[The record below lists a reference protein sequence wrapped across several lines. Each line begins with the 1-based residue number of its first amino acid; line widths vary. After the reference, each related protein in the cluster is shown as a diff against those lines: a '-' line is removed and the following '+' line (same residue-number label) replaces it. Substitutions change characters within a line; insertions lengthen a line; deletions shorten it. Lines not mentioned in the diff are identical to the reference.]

1 MSRREQVAAAG
12 RQVTLLLARLKEA
25 ERLRAELCGEDARV
39 IKIQD
44 ADEIAAEAAVE
55 DAPFSSAE
63 PPVASIGA
71 LPASDR
77 FVFYQ
82 EQPYERD
89 AQTYR
94 TQDRGIEPPFV
105 LPSNLTIKKKDL
117 IPSFGA
123 LAEEAQNEVAY
134 LWFGVSRLDDVLVD
148 MDARPFSLEH
158 RRTIDQVHAH
168 FTERLEGC
176 LDRALARDPDTL
188 HPWQEGEAKSKGAE
202 RRQDREGR
210 QYISAEMRADQ
221 EELRAATRK
230 ARIAARAK
238 EEAKSWA
245 GNTTR
250 PPGGQQGGAG
260 RGRGRGAGGS
270 STPA

>member
-1 MSRREQVAAAG
+1 MD
-12 RQVTLLLARLKEA
+12 L
-25 ERLRAELCGEDARV
+25 
-39 IKIQD
+39 
-44 ADEIAAEAAVE
+44 
-55 DAPFSSAE
+55 SAE

-188 HPWQEGEAKSKGAE
+188 HP
-202 RRQDREGR
+202 
-210 QYISAEMRADQ
+210 
-221 EELRAATRK
+221 
-230 ARIAARAK
+230 
-238 EEAKSWA
+238 
-245 GNTTR
+245 
-250 PPGGQQGGAG
+250 
-260 RGRGRGAGGS
+260 
-270 STPA
+270 